1 MNLRDFRRPRLWL
14 GIWLFGWALC
24 ITLSLVPAVG
34 LPGPP
39 DSDKLG
45 HFLAYFTLAAWAVGT
60 FRTRRAHLLAS
71 LALVCLGVA
80 LEFAQAQFTTVR
92 LGDPRDAIANTLGV
106 AAGLALSLTPLARL
120 LEHLDTRLFAPR
132 HPSL

>member
-1 MNLRDFRRPRLWL
+1 MRLRDFRRPRLWL
-14 GIWLFGWALC
+14 GIWIFGWALC

-60 FRTRRAHLLAS
+60 FRTRRAHLLAA
-71 LALVCLGVA
+71 LALACLGVA
-80 LEFAQAQFTTVR
+80 LEFAQAQLTTVR
-92 LGDPRDAIANTLGV
+92 LGDPRDAIANTLGI
-106 AAGLALSLTPLARL
+106 AAGLALSFTPLSRL

-132 HPSL
+132 HPPL